1 MLEFNH
7 DPKPLEDLWQASVKK
22 VEMSDSMKTE
32 YFSVAGAT
40 PLFFDNRRTYHRYQ
54 MRGKAVLKR
63 GESMLGTYT
72 KDVSRQGIA
81 FLSPVPL
88 LPKEH
93 VKLQVPKAELSLEV
107 TRCRRIEPACF
118 ECGAKFSLQRS
129 DH

>member
-7 DPKPLEDLWQASVKK
+7 DPKPLEDLWQSTVKK
-22 VEMSDSMKTE
+22 VEMSDSMKAE
-32 YFSVAGAT
+32 FFSVTGA

-54 MRGKAVLKR
+54 MRGKAVLQR
-63 GESMLGTYT
+63 GDAMLGTYT

-93 VKLQVPKAELSLEV
+93 VKLRMPNTELGLEV
-107 TRCRRIEPACF
+107 TRCRRIEPDCF

-129 DH
+129 DN

>member
-1 MLEFNH
+1 MLELNH
-7 DPKPLEDLWQASVKK
+7 DPKPLDDLWQATDKK

-32 YFSVAGAT
+32 YFAVTGAT

-88 LPKEH
+88 LPKEQI
-93 VKLQVPKAELSLEV
+93 KLRVHKAELDLEV
-107 TRCRRIEPACF
+107 TRCKRLESACF
-118 ECGAKFSLQRS
+118 ECGAKFSLKDS
-129 DH
+129 EA